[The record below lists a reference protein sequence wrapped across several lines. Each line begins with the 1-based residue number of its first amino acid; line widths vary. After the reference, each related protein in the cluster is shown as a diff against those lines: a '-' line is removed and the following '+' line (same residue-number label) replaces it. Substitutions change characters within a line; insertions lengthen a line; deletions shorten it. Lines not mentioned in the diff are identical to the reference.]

1 MTGIDSAFVIVI
13 SQKNSLSKHF
23 SITLYKE
30 EHILVI
36 LAACRTTYRNKAHVE
51 LDRSGVAEAFSG
63 LHSPRKYGLV
73 LIR

>member
-1 MTGIDSAFVIVI
+1 MTGIDSAF
-13 SQKNSLSKHF
+13 NSHIPEKLKHF

-63 LHSPRKYGLV
+63 LHSPRKCGLV

>member
-1 MTGIDSAFVIVI
+1 MAGIDSAFVIVI
-13 SQKNSLSKHF
+13 SQKNSNKHF
-23 SITLYKE
+23 SVTLYKE
-30 EHILVI
+30 EHISVI

-63 LHSPRKYGLV
+63 LHSPRRYGLV